1 MTYKT
6 HLTEEEI
13 YRVLIKNIRD
23 TYSAQLLTVRMQVSV
38 RVAVRIVF
46 VSAVFFIWYKHETG
60 LTSAQT
66 AQSAAAAEL
75 PAASPTAVTTS
86 SRASYGHLKHKQAF
100 VHILDKLDSCV
111 GDNHQ
116 ILQEAYDL
124 LSLYVHKTEEI
135 NADSTENDL
144 KDLLYKSVEIIES
157 LELVEFQIGLAH
169 HKKFMKYIK
178 KLEDEMKTMFDESKE
193 IAVNVQI
200 ADFELQ
206 NHPHEDHFAGGHFG
220 SAS

>member
-1 MTYKT
+1 M
-6 HLTEEEI
+6 EI
-13 YRVLIKNIRD
+13 GVRTTIRVSFVIAVLFLWYR
-23 TYSAQLLTVRMQVSV
+23 
-38 RVAVRIVF
+38 
-46 VSAVFFIWYKHETG
+46 HETG
-60 LTSAQT
+60 LPAPQ
-66 AQSAAAAEL
+66 AAE
-75 PAASPTAVTTS
+75 AGEASALAEPSTAGSSSAPPTS
-86 SRASYGHLKHKQAF
+86 SRASYGHLKQKQAF
-100 VHILDKLDSCV
+100 IRILNKLDRCV

-135 NADSTENDL
+135 NANSTENDL
-144 KDLLYKSVEIIES
+144 KDLLYKSVEIMES

-169 HKKFMKYIK
+169 HKKFMKYMK
-178 KLEDEMKTMFDESKE
+178 KLEAEMKTMFDESKE

-206 NHPHEDHFAGGHFG
+206 NHPHEDHFAGGHYG